1 MRVPAILIL
10 ALLLAAPAA
19 AAGKPE
25 VAALQVG
32 LRARGFYDGT
42 VDGVRGPATAHAVRD
57 LQRVAG
63 LAVDGIAGPQTRRA
77 LGKLGRPALGARP
90 LSTGRVGWDV
100 AALQFLL
107 SWHGFPSGQF
117 DGRFGARVETAVRRY
132 QSWAGLAADGVAGP
146 ATIAHLRSAPLP
158 RSPLR
163 LSWPLALPVGDTF
176 GPRGDRFH
184 AGIDI
189 PAASGTPVGAART
202 GTVVFAGWDAGG
214 FGNLVVIAH
223 GRGVETFYAHLSQI
237 AVEEGEP
244 VTAGARIGRVGST
257 GHSTGPHLHF
267 EVRVRS
273 ASVDPLGALP

>member
-1 MRVPAILIL
+1 MRALAILIL
-10 ALLLAAPAA
+10 ALLVAVPAHG
-19 AAGKPE
+19 AGNPE

-32 LRARGFYDGT
+32 LRAHGLYEGT
-42 VDGVRGPATAHAVRD
+42 VDGVRGPATAQAVRE
-57 LQRVAG
+57 LQRAAG
-63 LAVDGIAGPQTRRA
+63 LTVDGVVGPQTRKA
-77 LGKLGRPALGARP
+77 LGKLGRPGLGARP
-90 LSTGRVGWDV
+90 LSAGRIGWDV

-107 SWHGFPSGQF
+107 AWHGFPSGQL

-163 LSWPLALPVGDTF
+163 LAWPLALPVGDTF

-189 PAASGTPVGAART
+189 PAAAGTPVAAARA

-223 GRGVETFYAHLSQI
+223 GRGVETYYAHLSSI
-237 AVEEGEP
+237 GVVAGEQAALGEL
-244 VTAGARIGRVGST
+244 VGRVGST

-267 EVRVRS
+267 EVRVRG
-273 ASVDPLGALP
+273 ASVDPLRALP